1 MTEKQK
7 SQLANNNETSLY
19 EKFKAIV
26 AFCTENGVY
35 HQEKAREYIKVISDS
50 ASDLVISNVGRKEGA
65 YFITNNGERYK
76 MGTNDTE
83 RFGYYLYLLHEY
95 DAYEHNLVIEEG
107 AKAESITKQDAHPPE
122 EENSINILCVADVEK
137 KSVSFLI
144 EPYLVKNNVN
154 ILAGDGGVGKTFVW
168 GDIASAITNGKAP
181 SFLGVPESL
190 NKPPNNIASVNAAG
204 NRRVLYFSSE
214 DSTAITLKG
223 RFEAAGADLDQLCF
237 VSSEDESFHK
247 INLDSS
253 ELEECIAL
261 VRPALVILDPLQSFV
276 HGKMSERNNM
286 RKQMD
291 CLTALAQRYDT
302 TFLLVVHT
310 NKLQTT
316 DARTKLSDSSDIWD
330 KCRSVMFVGRTKDG
344 LRYLSQ
350 EKGNYT
356 TDENRLD
363 TQLFTIK
370 DNHIVH
376 KGTTEKKFFD
386 FATESA
392 FSGRDSTQ
400 RDNAKEFI
408 LTSLKDG
415 EMLVKDL
422 DTSAESFGISRST
435 FKRAKTELNESNKI
449 KYRKE
454 GQGKDKGVVW
464 YISLNTVSNES
475 SE

>member
-107 AKAESITKQDAHPPE
+107 AKAESVTTQDAHPPE

-137 KSVSFLI
+137 KDINFLI
-144 EPYLVKNNVN
+144 EPYIVKNNITALV
-154 ILAGDGGVGKTFVW
+154 GDGGVGKTTVW
-168 GDIASAITNGKAP
+168 IDFASALSNGK
-181 SFLGVPESL
+181 LPEVMGTPETF
-190 NKPPNNIASVNAAG
+190 NKSNAKG
-204 NRRVLYFSSE
+204 NRRVLYFTSE
-214 DSTAITLKG
+214 DRTDTTLKG
-223 RFEAAGADLDQLCF
+223 RFEKAGADQTQLCF
-237 VSSEDESFHK
+237 VPSDDKSFHK
-247 INLDSS
+247 ITLDSP
-253 ELEECIAL
+253 EIEECIAF
-261 VRPALVILDPLQSFV
+261 VKPVLVILDPLQSFV

-286 RKQMD
+286 RRQMD

-302 TFLLVVHT
+302 SFLLVVHT
-310 NKLQTT
+310 NKMQTT

-330 KCRSVMFVGRTKDG
+330 KCRSVLFVGKTKDG
-344 LRYLSQ
+344 MRYLSQ

-363 TQLFTIK
+363 TQLFVIK
-370 DNHIVH
+370 DGRIEH
-376 KGTTEKKFFD
+376 KGTTDKKYFD

-392 FSGRDSTQ
+392 FSGREAKQKDG
-400 RDNAKEFI
+400 AKEFI
-408 LTSLKDG
+408 LTSLKNG

-422 DTSAESFGISRST
+422 DESAKSFGIST
-435 FKRAKTELNESNKI
+435 ITYKRAKKELKDSNQI
-449 KYRKE
+449 KYRLE
-454 GQGKDKGVVW
+454 GKGKDSGIVW
-464 YISLNTVSNES
+464 HISLNTISNDTNE
-475 SE
+475 